1 MTVRQLKQRPAPPGN
16 SEKEERMVYTPAE
29 LAKRWKVSSDSV
41 IRLIVNGELRGFQI
55 GKQWRVTEESV
66 LALERGER
74 N

>member
-1 MTVRQLKQRPAPPGN
+1 
-16 SEKEERMVYTPAE
+16 MVYTPAE

-74 N
+74 S